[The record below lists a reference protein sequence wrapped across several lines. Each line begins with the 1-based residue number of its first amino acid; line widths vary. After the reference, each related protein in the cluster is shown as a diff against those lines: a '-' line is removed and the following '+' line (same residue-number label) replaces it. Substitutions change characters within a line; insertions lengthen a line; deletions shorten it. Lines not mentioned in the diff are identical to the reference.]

1 MPSNEQI
8 FKILVLVHSMTFNCN
23 EIQVFLFYFFL
34 LFFFYD
40 VVFINLSEATQRNVV
55 WRSSLEQMQRL
66 AQANK

>member
-23 EIQVFLFYFFL
+23 EIQDFFFFFL
-34 LFFFYD
+34 D

-55 WRSSLEQMQRL
+55 
-66 AQANK
+66 